1 MLYFCTVKS
10 VRINILKLPHKS
22 YCFVNEWFII
32 KQNRD
37 YVYKIVKFN
46 KKYSTNIMPKYKE
59 EIIYS
64 YFAPDYKLHLVN
76 MHEKGKYQVR
86 LNRRVKLTNSNLDL
100 CKRKFL
106 NELYNITMSNEL
118 NFAV

>member
-1 MLYFCTVKS
+1 
-10 VRINILKLPHKS
+10 
-22 YCFVNEWFII
+22 
-32 KQNRD
+32 
-37 YVYKIVKFN
+37 
-46 KKYSTNIMPKYKE
+46 MPKYKE

-64 YFAPDYKLHLVN
+64 YFAPENKLHLVH

-86 LNRRVKLTNSNLDL
+86 LNRRVKMTNSNLDL